1 MTYADIPFPDL
12 KALPAYLI
20 HNPYERRPL
29 QEPPQPEPAEIEEVE
44 RVVENENDKSS
55 THFSVVSNILF
66 SCDDPERT
74 AFFVPLMILLV
85 VHAMFL
91 LYLHVYSPE
100 QPPTGSW
107 DSLRSSRFYDVDD
120 LKSVIV

>member
-12 KALPAYLI
+12 KALPSYLS
-20 HNPYERRPL
+20 HNPHQRRPP
-29 QEPPQPEPAEIEEVE
+29 QEPPQPQRPQPTEIEEVE
-44 RVVENENDKSS
+44 NERDKPS
-55 THFSVVSNILF
+55 THLEAVSNILF

-100 QPPTGSW
+100 QPATGSW
-107 DSLRSSRFYDVDD
+107 DSLRSSRYYDVDD
-120 LKSVIV
+120 LKSVVV